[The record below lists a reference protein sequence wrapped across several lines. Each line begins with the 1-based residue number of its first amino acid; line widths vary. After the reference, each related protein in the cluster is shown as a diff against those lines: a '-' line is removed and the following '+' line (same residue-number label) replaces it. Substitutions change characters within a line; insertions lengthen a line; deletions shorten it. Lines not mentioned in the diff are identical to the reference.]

1 MSDLKSL
8 ETKIN
13 TLIETCKRL
22 AEENQSLNSER
33 TALLEKN
40 ALAKTHIENMI
51 KRLKILEEDQ

>member
-33 TALLEKN
+33 ATLLEKN